1 MAELEINEEALM
13 LGLHFR
19 SMSSRQLYSPFLAS
33 KQNDLERTKGLFFH
47 FASQSGP
54 GTDNPEQL
62 WLLSRNNWPT
72 APGSTNSEGWMLC
85 VRTSWTVKG
94 KAWRNHILYLASRCK
109 HTAAFSTFPWYY
121 RLVMP
126 HKWCQCKSDRSI
138 LIKKDND
145 FIGMLHIPSQE

>member
-13 LGLHFR
+13 LALHFH

-85 VRTSWTVKG
+85 VRTS
-94 KAWRNHILYLASRCK
+94 
-109 HTAAFSTFPWYY
+109 
-121 RLVMP
+121 
-126 HKWCQCKSDRSI
+126 
-138 LIKKDND
+138 
-145 FIGMLHIPSQE
+145 